1 MIYLPI
7 VLLATGALL
16 IWAKRKQDQT
26 KANRL
31 RKQALNWCQQSFD
44 LLLLLQK
51 RRGMMGSL
59 LSGDKQFAQPLD
71 ELNREL
77 DLLLQQLSRS
87 DLEVATLKD
96 NGGTPENLLSQ
107 RFESPAE
114 SFQVHS
120 ATIENLLDQIWSVAE
135 RFQLATH
142 HDSSYRK
149 RSVQALRILPA
160 LVELLGQMRGLSTQT
175 ASQGRCSAAMRL
187 RLVYLSDQVMQNLSR
202 GDYPR
207 EAAEQFI
214 LRIEQLVL
222 SMDRIQVPA
231 AELFAQATEAIESYS
246 GHTRQLLRQ
255 LA

>member
-7 VLLATGALL
+7 VLLAVGALL
-16 IWAKRKQDQT
+16 IWGGRKQDQT

-87 DLEVATLKD
+87 GLKVSSSD
-96 NGGTPENLLSQ
+96 GSGSTPEILIAQ
-107 RFESPAE
+107 RFETPAE
-114 SFQVHS
+114 SFQAHS

-142 HDSSYRK
+142 HDRGYRK
-149 RSVQALRILPA
+149 RSIQALRVLPA

-214 LRIEQLVL
+214 LRVEQQIL